1 MEQEPSPSPS
11 PTAVVIEAPAAGP
24 SIGNVSGTGS
34 TGSTLEIEE
43 KRGLILGVSSGLASA
58 IDWVFGC
65 LTLLFGLAALSV
77 IPILN
82 FASLGYL
89 LQASANVAQSGRL
102 RDCFVGV
109 RKASRIG
116 SIVVGAWLALLPLR
130 FVAGLW
136 HEREIVAPGTGD
148 GWRIGVAVLTV
159 LTVLHIVWACLRGG
173 RLRHFLWPAPI
184 RFFKW
189 LRRPDSYFSIRDA
202 VLDYLAGLR
211 LPHYFWLGARGFAG
225 AFAWLIGPVGVMIL
239 ASKLPPGGA
248 AVLSFFASLP
258 LMFVVMHLPFLQ
270 TRFACENRFG
280 ALFEV
285 KATRELF
292 RRAPIAFWCALFI
305 TLLFAL
311 PLYLLKV
318 ELTPQEVA
326 WLPALFFVAF
336 IFPARALTGW
346 AVGRAFRRERPR
358 LWLSRWL
365 ARLAAIPVVGIYAL
379 ITYFTQFLSWHGA
392 PALLEHHAFMVPAP
406 LLGL

>member
-1 MEQEPSPSPS
+1 MEQQTS
-11 PTAVVIEAPAAGP
+11 PTSPPPVAVDVAPAALKPTIADERSPGAAA
-24 SIGNVSGTGS
+24 
-34 TGSTLEIEE
+34 EAKER
-43 KRGLILGVSSGLASA
+43 RGLFARGWRALASA
-58 IDWVFGC
+58 VDWVFGC

-116 SIVVGAWLALLPLR
+116 SIVAGGWLALLPLR

-148 GWRIGVAVLTV
+148 GWRIGVGILTV
-159 LTVLHIVWACLRGG
+159 LTVLHLVWACLRGG

-184 RFFKW
+184 RFLKW

-202 VLDYLAGLR
+202 VLDYLTSLR

-225 AFAWLIGPVGVMIL
+225 AFIWLIGPVGVMIL

-248 AVLSFFASLP
+248 AVLSLLASLP
-258 LMFVVMHLPFLQ
+258 LMFAVMHLPFLQ
-270 TRFACENRFG
+270 TRLACENRFG
-280 ALFEV
+280 VMFEV
-285 KATRELF
+285 KETRALF
-292 RRAPIAFWCALFI
+292 RRAPIAFWCALLV
-305 TLLFAL
+305 TLLFAI
-311 PLYLLKV
+311 PLYLLKA
-318 ELTPQEVA
+318 ELTPREVA

-336 IFPARALTGW
+336 ILPARALTGW
-346 AVGRAFRRERPR
+346 AVGRAFRREQPR
-358 LWLSRWL
+358 LWLFRWL
-365 ARLAAIPVVGIYAL
+365 ARLAAVPVVGIYAL
-379 ITYFTQFLSWHGA
+379 ITYFTQFVSWHGA

>member
-1 MEQEPSPSPS
+1 MNSQTDPNPSLPPN
-11 PTAVVIEAPAAGP
+11 AVM
-24 SIGNVSGTGS
+24 
-34 TGSTLEIEE
+34 EIEPAE
-43 KRGLILGVSSGLASA
+43 VNGHAAVGECGSKEEDGGVFSRGWRRLMSA
-58 IDWVFGC
+58 VDWVFGG

-77 IPILN
+77 VPVLN

-89 LQASANVAQSGRL
+89 LQASANVAMSGRL
-102 RDCFVGV
+102 RDGFVGI

-116 SIVVGAWLALLPLR
+116 SIVVGIWLALLPLR

-136 HEREIVAPGTGD
+136 HEREIVAPGTGQ
-148 GWRIGVAVLTV
+148 GWRIGVGVLTT
-159 LTVLHIVWACLRGG
+159 LTALHIVWACLRGG

-184 RFFKW
+184 RFLKW
-189 LRRPDSYFSIRDA
+189 LRNPDSYFSIRDV
-202 VLDYLAGLR
+202 VLDYLTGLH
-211 LPHYFWLGARGFAG
+211 LPHYFWLGARGFTG
-225 AFAWLIGPVGVMIL
+225 AFLWLIGPVGVMIL
-239 ASKLPPGGA
+239 ASRLPPGGA
-248 AVLSFFASLP
+248 AVLSFLASLP
-258 LMFVVMHLPFLQ
+258 LMFAVMHLPFLQ
-270 TRFACENRFG
+270 ARFACENRFG
-280 ALFEV
+280 AMFEV
-285 KATRELF
+285 RVNRELF
-292 RRAPIAFWCALFI
+292 RRAPIAFWCALFV

-336 IFPARALTGW
+336 IFPARVLTGW
-346 AVGRAFRRERPR
+346 ALGRAFRREQPR

-365 ARLAAIPVVGIYAL
+365 SRLAAIPVVGIYAL